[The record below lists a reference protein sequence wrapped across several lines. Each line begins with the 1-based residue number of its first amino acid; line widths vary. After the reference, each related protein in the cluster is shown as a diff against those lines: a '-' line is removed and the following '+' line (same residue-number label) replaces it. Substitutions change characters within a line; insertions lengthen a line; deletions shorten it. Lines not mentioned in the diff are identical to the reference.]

1 MVELRAYWRCHSFEE
16 NRRTCRKKVREK
28 PIQPLSTRMSS
39 KFLRINTV
47 LYPGDRPSSYNPVQ
61 PGLTL
66 DFSIER
72 QHALKPHPSS
82 SRAPNNSTFSPVMP
96 CSLWRLAIHLHILTI
111 NDCNVHHLKK
121 QSIITYYLLLLLYIY
136 IIIIYIL
143 LLLCSRSTFDIR
155 I

>member
-1 MVELRAYWRCHSFEE
+1 MPQLRRKPE
-16 NRRTCRKKVREK
+16 NLQKKKLKVRER